1 MVKVTR
7 EQRLKVST
15 VSLLGGII
23 SIAIM
28 SFVFAHPDSAA
39 GAFLLDRHTENFFYP
54 FTIQNVMWLMFWV
67 SCGELWVRF
76 NQAKL
81 ETEQISKRYLPEDD
95 EVVLQAQDLGPFYQ
109 KAQPI
114 AKERTFYLQRLI
126 VRCILQFQ
134 GSRSVN
140 QANSLL
146 NSSLELFQHEL
157 ELKYA
162 MLRYLVWL
170 IPTLGFIGT
179 MVGIAFALDY
189 AATLEDPR
197 SPTLLAEITGRL
209 GVAFYTTLLSLVQ
222 SVLLVFALHIVQSR
236 EEMALNQSGQ
246 YCLDNLINRLYEKQ
260 AGGETPARTK

>member
-1 MVKVTR
+1 MAKGQGVEL
-7 EQRLKVST
+7 EQRLKVSGI
-15 VSLLGGII
+15 SLLGGIV

-28 SFVFAHPDSAA
+28 SLIFAHPDSAA
-39 GAFLLDRHTENFFYP
+39 GAFLLDRHTENFPYP

-67 SCGELWVRF
+67 GCGELWVRF

-81 ETEQISKRYLPEDD
+81 EMEQMAKRYLPEDD
-95 EVVLQAQDLGPFYQ
+95 EVMLRARDLGSFYQ
-109 KAQPI
+109 KVRPMAEEQ
-114 AKERTFYLQRLI
+114 TFYLQRLI
-126 VRCILQFQ
+126 MRCILQFQ
-134 GSRSVN
+134 GSHSVN

-179 MVGIAFALDY
+179 VVGIAFALDY
-189 AATLEDPR
+189 AANIENPQD
-197 SPTLLAEITGRL
+197 PTLLAEITGRL
-209 GVAFYTTLLSLVQ
+209 GVAFYTTLLALVQ
-222 SVLLVFALHIVQSR
+222 SALLVFALHIAQSR

-246 YCLDNLINRLYEKQ
+246 YCLDNLINRLYEK
-260 AGGETPARTK
+260 

>member
-1 MVKVTR
+1 MATGQGAEL
-7 EQRLKVST
+7 EQRLKASG
-15 VSLLGGII
+15 VSLIGGVV

-28 SFVFAHPDSAA
+28 SLIFAHPDSAA
-39 GAFLLDRHTENFFYP
+39 GAFLLDRHTENFPYP
-54 FTIQNVMWLMFWV
+54 FTIQNVMWLMFWIG
-67 SCGELWVRF
+67 CGELWVRF

-81 ETEQISKRYLPEDD
+81 EMEQMSKRYLPEDD
-95 EVVLQAQDLGPFYQ
+95 EVMLRARDLGAFYQ
-109 KAQPI
+109 KVRPRAE
-114 AKERTFYLQRLI
+114 ERPFFLQRLI
-126 VRCILQFQ
+126 ARCILQFQ

-179 MVGIAFALDY
+179 VVGIAFALDY
-189 AATLEDPR
+189 AANVDDPQD
-197 SPTLLAEITGRL
+197 PTLLAEITGRL
-209 GVAFYTTLLSLVQ
+209 GVAFYTTLLALVQ
-222 SVLLVFALHIVQSR
+222 SALLVFALHIAQGR

-246 YCLDNLINRLYEKQ
+246 YCLDNLINRLYEK
-260 AGGETPARTK
+260 

>member
-1 MVKVTR
+1 MAKGQGV
-7 EQRLKVST
+7 ELELRLKVS
-15 VSLLGGII
+15 VISLLGGVI

-28 SFVFAHPDSAA
+28 SLIFEDPDSAA
-39 GAFLLDRHTENFFYP
+39 GAFLLDRHTENFPYP

-67 SCGELWVRF
+67 GCGELWVRF

-81 ETEQISKRYLPEDD
+81 EMGQVSKRYLPEDD
-95 EVVLQAQDLGPFYQ
+95 EVMLRARDLGSFYQ
-109 KAQPI
+109 KVRPMAEEP
-114 AKERTFYLQRLI
+114 TLYLQRLI
-126 VRCILQFQ
+126 MRCILQFQ
-134 GSRSVN
+134 GSHSVN

-179 MVGIAFALDY
+179 VVGIAFALDY
-189 AATLEDPR
+189 AANIEDPQD
-197 SPTLLAEITGRL
+197 PTLLAGITGRL
-209 GVAFYTTLLSLVQ
+209 GVAFYTTLLALVQ
-222 SVLLVFALHIVQSR
+222 SALLVFALHMAQSR

-246 YCLDNLINRLYEKQ
+246 YCLDNLINRLYEK
-260 AGGETPARTK
+260 

>member
-1 MVKVTR
+1 MANGQGIEL
-7 EQRLKVST
+7 EQRLKASGI
-15 VSLLGGII
+15 SLLGGVV

-28 SFVFAHPDSAA
+28 SLIFAHPDSAA
-39 GAFLLDRHTENFFYP
+39 GAFLLDRHTEDFPYP

-67 SCGELWVRF
+67 GCGELWVRF

-81 ETEQISKRYLPEDD
+81 EMEQMSKRYLPEDD
-95 EVVLQAQDLGPFYQ
+95 EVMLRARDLGPFYQ
-109 KAQPI
+109 KVRPI
-114 AKERTFYLQRLI
+114 AEERPFFLQRLI
-126 VRCILQFQ
+126 ARCILQFQ
-134 GSRSVN
+134 GSHSVN

-179 MVGIAFALDY
+179 VVGIAFALDY
-189 AATLEDPR
+189 AANIEDPQD
-197 SPTLLAEITGRL
+197 PTLLAEITGRL
-209 GVAFYTTLLSLVQ
+209 GVAFYTTLLALVQ
-222 SVLLVFALHIVQSR
+222 SALLVFALHIAQGR

-246 YCLDNLINRLYEKQ
+246 YCLDNLINRLYEK
-260 AGGETPARTK
+260 

>member
-1 MVKVTR
+1 MEPEL
-7 EQRLKVST
+7 EQRLKASGI
-15 VSLLGGII
+15 SLLGGII
-23 SIAIM
+23 SIALM
-28 SFVFAHPDSAA
+28 SLIFAHPDSVA
-39 GAFLLDRHTENFFYP
+39 GAFLLDRHTENFPYP

-67 SCGELWVRF
+67 GCGELWVRF

-81 ETEQISKRYLPEDD
+81 EMEQVSKRYLPEDD
-95 EVVLQAQDLGPFYQ
+95 EVMLRARDLGSFYQ
-109 KAQPI
+109 QVRPI
-114 AKERTFYLQRLI
+114 AEERAFYLQRLI
-126 VRCILQFQ
+126 MRCILQFQ

-179 MVGIAFALDY
+179 VVGIAFALDY
-189 AATLEDPR
+189 AANIENPQD
-197 SPTLLAEITGRL
+197 PTLLAAITGRL
-209 GVAFYTTLLSLVQ
+209 GVAFYTTLLALVQ
-222 SVLLVFALHIVQSR
+222 SALLVFALHIIQSR

-246 YCLDNLINRLYEKQ
+246 YCLDNLINRLYEK
-260 AGGETPARTK
+260 

>member
-1 MVKVTR
+1 MAKGQEVEL
-7 EQRLKVST
+7 EQRLKASGF
-15 VSLLGGII
+15 SLLGGVI

-28 SFVFAHPDSAA
+28 SFIFDHPDSAA
-39 GAFLLDRHTENFFYP
+39 GAFLLDRHTENFPYP

-67 SCGELWVRF
+67 GCGELWVRF

-81 ETEQISKRYLPEDD
+81 EMEQVSKRYLPEDD
-95 EVVLQAQDLGPFYQ
+95 EVMLRARDLGSFYQ
-109 KAQPI
+109 KVRPMAEEP
-114 AKERTFYLQRLI
+114 TLYLQRLI
-126 VRCILQFQ
+126 MRCILQFQ
-134 GSRSVN
+134 GSHSVD

-179 MVGIAFALDY
+179 VVGIAFALDY
-189 AATLEDPR
+189 AANIEDPR
-197 SPTLLAEITGRL
+197 DPALLAGITGRL
-209 GVAFYTTLLSLVQ
+209 GVAFYTTLLALVQ
-222 SVLLVFALHIVQSR
+222 SALLVFALHIAESR

-246 YCLDNLINRLYEKQ
+246 YCLDNLINRLYEK
-260 AGGETPARTK
+260 